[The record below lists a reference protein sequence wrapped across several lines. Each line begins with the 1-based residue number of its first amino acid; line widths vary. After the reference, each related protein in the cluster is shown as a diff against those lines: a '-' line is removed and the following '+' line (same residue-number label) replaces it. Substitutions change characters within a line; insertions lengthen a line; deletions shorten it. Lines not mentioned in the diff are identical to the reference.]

1 MQKVITR
8 DAELV
13 ERYLKALEQEMTAVA
28 KGLGQR
34 TTLSQL
40 HLGGGTPDLP
50 QLGSVDQ
57 ADRDAEASLRNR
69 PGGGVGFGGQSQ
81 GDDG

>member
-1 MQKVITR
+1 MHKVITR

-34 TTLSQL
+34 KTLSQL
-40 HLGGGTPDLP
+40 HLGGGTPTFLSMD
-50 QLGSVDQ
+50 QLTTLTEMLKHNFESV
-57 ADRDAEASLRNR
+57 
-69 PGGGVGFGGQSQ
+69 
-81 GDDG
+81 